1 MLFLSS
7 QDMLLSLYNVNSIS
21 SGSHPSSTPS
31 PLNQVAGPV
40 LGWRWAGALGLHACP
55 PPGNRDCPRKRLPP
69 ALAFCWHDFKRGR
82 SPGVV
87 VGWDLRPEGL
97 TALFFSS
104 SSSSF
109 GESSFE
115 WGQNRWS
122 RVRGRSRR
130 KSRDITWK
138 HLDLAVAEA
147 NTLLSFLFLPPFL
160 YFILLLLLLLFLPG
174 SFSFFLSHFGLAYH
188 LQPENS

>member
-40 LGWRWAGALGLHACP
+40 LGWRWARALGLHACP

-97 TALFFSS
+97 TALFF
-104 SSSSF
+104 
-109 GESSFE
+109 
-115 WGQNRWS
+115 
-122 RVRGRSRR
+122 
-130 KSRDITWK
+130 
-138 HLDLAVAEA
+138 
-147 NTLLSFLFLPPFL
+147 
-160 YFILLLLLLLFLPG
+160 LLLLLHLESHPLNEARIDEAESEEGAGGNPGTSLGSTWIWLWLRPILSFPFFFSLPSSILFSFSS
-174 SFSFFLSHFGLAYH
+174 SFSFFLAPSPSF
-188 LQPENS
+188 